1 MKVFISVD
9 IEGICSTTT
18 WEETRTQT
26 TEWIPHA
33 KQMTREVLATI
44 EGALAG
50 GATKIVVKD
59 AHGWGQNIFQEELPE
74 GVTLL
79 RRRSGHPYL
88 MVEGIDSSFD
98 AAMFV
103 GYHAAASRPGNPL
116 SHTLTGRPLWIKVNG
131 RIASEFL
138 LYSWACALEGVPS
151 VLLSGDAMLCDDEKD
166 LHPGLFTVA
175 AKDADGALTKNFSRI
190 CVEKDL
196 RNAAEQAIQQDL
208 KAARIMLPESFH
220 VEIMYKEHV
229 DAAKASYFPGVVR
242 EASNVVSFS
251 TTNYRDVL
259 TALSWIV

>member
-1 MKVFISVD
+1 MKIFISAD
-9 IEGICSTTT
+9 IEGISSTTT

-33 KQMTREVLATI
+33 KQMTREVVATV

-50 GATKIVVKD
+50 GAKEIVVKD
-59 AHGWGQNIFQEELPE
+59 AHGWGQNILQDELPE
-74 GVTLL
+74 EVTLL

-98 AAMFV
+98 AVMFV

-138 LYSWACALEGVPS
+138 LYSWAAALEGVPS
-151 VLLSGDAMLCDDEKD
+151 IFLAGDSMLCSDEKD
-166 LHPGLFTVA
+166 LHPSLVTVPT
-175 AKDADGALTKNFSRI
+175 KDADGSLTKNFNHIR
-190 CVEKDL
+190 VAKALKEGAQK
-196 RNAAEQAIQQDL
+196 AVQQDL
-208 KAARIMLPESFH
+208 QKAKITLPESFH
-220 VEIMYKEHV
+220 VEILFKEHV

-242 EASNVVSFS
+242 ESSNLVSFTS
-251 TTNYRDVL
+251 KNYRDVL